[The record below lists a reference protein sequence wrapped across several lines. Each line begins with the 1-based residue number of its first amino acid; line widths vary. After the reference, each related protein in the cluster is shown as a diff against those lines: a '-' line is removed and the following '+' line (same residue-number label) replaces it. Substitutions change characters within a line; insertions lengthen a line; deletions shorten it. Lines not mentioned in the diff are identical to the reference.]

1 MESLIWK
8 HDRIV
13 SDVTLKITPPG
24 FPLGAA
30 NLKYVRKIRVKLNS
44 NGFLNRRVTV
54 ISDADSF
61 VTGSSPEKLAAK
73 DVKRAPGNHQ
83 LVLAVDVRIRQ
94 VDCQEIIVLLDIG
107 TQK

>member
-1 MESLIWK
+1 MIRK
-8 HDRIV
+8 HDRIASHV
-13 SDVTLKITPPG
+13 ALKITPPG

-30 NLKYVRKIRVKLNS
+30 NLKYVREIRIELNS

-61 VTGSSPEKLAAK
+61 VAGSTPEKLAAK
-73 DVKRAPGNHQ
+73 DMQRAPGNHQ
-83 LVLAVDVRIRQ
+83 LVLAMDIRIRQ
-94 VDCQEIIVLLDIG
+94 VYGEKVIVFLDIG